1 MTLVLH
7 LFILLQYVVSSS
19 WTLYKLTSFSTICI
33 RLYVSLCLEYLLRNH
48 SANIIQSQMSY
59 CIIYVHLIKGLKMY
73 LSFHSLFSRWLISQL
88 TIMEEDDVHYC
99 MKCKTEIQGLEQY
112 IQHRK
117 DGCPANAKPQG
128 KFKWWCV
135 WFIFIPPTRWPKG
148 CKTPHFVYGSFSLC
162 EKYIQMKP
170 LIHQHGWHTG
180 LCVLR
185 CARFHTW

>member
-1 MTLVLH
+1 MHCNVLWKDCPNRNFIMTLVLH

-33 RLYVSLCLEYLLRNH
+33 RLYVSLFLEYLLRNH
-48 SANIIQSQMSY
+48 SANILQSQMSY

-135 WFIFIPPTRWPKG
+135 WFISPLLQGGLKAARPPIL
-148 CKTPHFVYGSFSLC
+148 CMAHFHFVKNIYRRSL
-162 EKYIQMKP
+162 
-170 LIHQHGWHTG
+170 
-180 LCVLR
+180 
-185 CARFHTW
+185 